1 MERNLVPVAGV
12 AVAVSVLQVAAG
24 PTSLASSSHV
34 FVFLFLFS
42 WTRRTGWTV
51 YDFFLGFF
59 LGFLKLIKLIV
70 SFCHFI

>member
-34 FVFLFLFS
+34 IFCYFYSVGLAEQD
-42 WTRRTGWTV
+42 GTV
-51 YDFFLGFF
+51 NDFFFRFF
-59 LGFLKLIKLIV
+59 FRFFKIN
-70 SFCHFI
+70 